1 MAGRSCQAAAG
12 TYNPAGGHAAVAP
25 SPSGQCP
32 ASPPELQLA
41 HHLGYPLDEDDRH
54 DLALLA
60 NRFNLPLPPP
70 PPTSEDGA

>member
-12 TYNPAGGHAAVAP
+12 TYNPA
-25 SPSGQCP
+25 SGRGAIAERPVPCIT
-32 ASPPELQLA
+32 PELQLA

-54 DLALLA
+54 DLGLLA
-60 NRFNLPLPPP
+60 NRFNLPLPQP